1 MSKLADGRLGRC
13 HRFRD
18 LCRGKDVMGTAALD
32 PSYGFRGPKMRRAA
46 RSAALP
52 EIGSASG
59 RERVCQYVKISV
71 VAVTLKKKDIMIESG
86 NQYHKETKYETY
98 LLR

>member
-18 LCRGKDVMGTAALD
+18 LCRGKDVMDTAALD
-32 PSYGFRGPKMRRAA
+32 PSSGFRGPTMRRAA

-52 EIGSASG
+52 DPSRVSGVQRVQPVGIDTVKSARHAHTLPPTLSSLLHPSYP
-59 RERVCQYVKISV
+59 CLCLV
-71 VAVTLKKKDIMIESG
+71 VA
-86 NQYHKETKYETY
+86 
-98 LLR
+98 